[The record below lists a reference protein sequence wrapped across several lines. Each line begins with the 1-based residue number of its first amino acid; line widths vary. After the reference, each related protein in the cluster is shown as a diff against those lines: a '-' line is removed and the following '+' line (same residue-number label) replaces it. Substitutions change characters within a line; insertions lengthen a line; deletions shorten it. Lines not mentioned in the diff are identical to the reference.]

1 MNTKQPEEIYHND
14 ILLSTK
20 KVKNLKDFY
29 LEKAV
34 R

>member
-1 MNTKQPEEIYHND
+1 MNTKQLGEIYHND

-20 KVKNLKDFY
+20 KVKIFKRFL
-29 LEKAV
+29 L